1 MPAAC
6 SLAIVVLVT
15 AWVIA
20 GASGL
25 LYLLVLGIALLC
37 GLPWGL
43 ALFGSRHAAGWLAGA
58 LFGYAGA
65 GLLWWLVAMAGHGSW
80 PLWVAAWLACTAASW
95 ALSRRWRRF
104 SPMVPLASWTRADT
118 LALVLTMAL
127 VPLLVAR
134 PFSQIGRLDEDGG
147 RRYRAYFTADF
158 VWHMALV
165 EELTKHDDPP
175 TNPYLAPE
183 RLHYY
188 WTYFLVPS
196 ALTTTLPRLTA
207 ADALALNALA
217 CGLLFVGMLFLGAW
231 AAVPGHALAAA
242 LAVAVVMVCGSVE
255 GVAALVYGWWKGWS
269 LSYVRGLNV
278 DALPAWAF
286 HGLRIDNLPRALW
299 YTPQHAAAFSL
310 GAIASLAALGGAGIG
325 RGAIALSGIALGLAV
340 TLNPFVGAVFAVVY
354 GVVIA
359 ADAIRT
365 GTPRRI
371 VRHLGV
377 AVPIALALVWCAAN
391 EITAGSGS
399 NLVFGWWGPAT
410 HAPVP
415 TLLMSFL
422 PAAIPAVVGVLAG
435 RSAPETRIAPAV
447 TGIAI
452 SVVLMFT
459 VALRVDPH
467 WVGFRT
473 GHLIFGFL
481 PALVAWGYVRLR
493 EPAAIGCRR

>member
-1 MPAAC
+1 MVDTERNLGTLAVPAAC

-65 GLLWWLVAMAGHGSW
+65 GFLWWLVAMAGHGSW

-183 RLHYY
+183 APLLLDLFPRAVGPHDDPAPPDGGQRAGAQRAGLR
-188 WTYFLVPS
+188 P
-196 ALTTTLPRLTA
+196 ALR
-207 ADALALNALA
+207 
-217 CGLLFVGMLFLGAW
+217 
-231 AAVPGHALAAA
+231 GHALPRCLGCRARPSVRRGALPSRSSWCAAA
-242 LAVAVVMVCGSVE
+242 WKGA
-255 GVAALVYGWWKGWS
+255 AALVYGWWKGWS
-269 LSYVRGLNV
+269 FSYVRGLNV

-340 TLNPFVGAVFAVVY
+340 TLNPFVGAVFAAVY

-371 VRHLGV
+371 VRHLSV

-459 VALRVDPH
+459 VACGSTL
-467 WVGFRT
+467 T
-473 GHLIFGFL
+473 GWAFGQ
-481 PALVAWGYVRLR
+481 GT
-493 EPAAIGCRR
+493 